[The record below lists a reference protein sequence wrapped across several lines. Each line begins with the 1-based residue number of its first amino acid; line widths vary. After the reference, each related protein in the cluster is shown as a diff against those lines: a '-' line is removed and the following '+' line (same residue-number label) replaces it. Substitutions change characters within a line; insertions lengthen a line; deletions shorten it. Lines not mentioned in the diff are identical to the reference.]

1 MVCVRVFT
9 GLQCWPCL
17 PGSTRVLRSPELA
30 GLLRQGLQEGT
41 VEPLAQMAVWE
52 ERAREDAQ
60 FIRLNSILGRWGM
73 KQRMAK
79 SLTLSGHVAFFVQH
93 TSQCFV

>member
-1 MVCVRVFT
+1 
-9 GLQCWPCL
+9 
-17 PGSTRVLRSPELA
+17 
-30 GLLRQGLQEGT
+30 
-41 VEPLAQMAVWE
+41 MAVWE